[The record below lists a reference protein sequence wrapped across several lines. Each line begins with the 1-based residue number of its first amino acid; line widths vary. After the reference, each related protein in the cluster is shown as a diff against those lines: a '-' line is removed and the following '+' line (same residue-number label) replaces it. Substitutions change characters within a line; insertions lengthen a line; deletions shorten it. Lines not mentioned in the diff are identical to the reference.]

1 MDVQPVGTTVY
12 IVDDDGLVTTSLGT
26 ALRLETPYQVET
38 FSTAA
43 DVYAALERVPPDVVI
58 SDFKMPGTDGL
69 ALLRE
74 LRRRLPDCVLILIT
88 GYSDKDSAIAAIN
101 EVGIFQYV
109 EKPWDLQD
117 LLLKIK
123 AGLERH
129 ELVRRL
135 RRERA
140 ELASANEELRR
151 AQERLLAAEQLAAVG
166 RVVSGIAHE
175 IGNQLALVGY
185 AEAVK
190 AQAQALPGGQGKDI
204 AELAEVIV
212 SAQKRLVAMVG
223 EIRDYTRRESSG
235 EGLPLEPADVASV
248 IDEALAILA
257 HDREVSAR
265 ELVRQLDKRPLVRL
279 HRGKFAQV
287 VINLVR
293 NAAQAS
299 PARAPIRV
307 VLDEGPGGEV
317 RIQVIDRGSGMP
329 ADVLARL
336 GEPFFTTRGHRGTGL
351 GLGISRRIV
360 AEHGGQMAFQSAP
373 GEGTTVTITL
383 PPLEAAKS

>member
-1 MDVQPVGTTVY
+1 MDVQLVGTTVY

-38 FSTAA
+38 FSSAA
-43 DVYAALERVPPDVVI
+43 DVYAALDRIPPDVVI

-69 ALLRE
+69 VLLRE
-74 LRRRLPDCVLILIT
+74 LRRRLPECVLILIT

-123 AGLERH
+123 AGLERQ

-135 RRERA
+135 RRERD
-140 ELASANEELRR
+140 ELRR
-151 AQERLLAAEQLAAVG
+151 AQERLLEAEQLAAVG

-190 AQAQALPGGQGKDI
+190 AQAQALPGGAGRDI
-204 AELAEVIV
+204 AELADVIV

-223 EIRDYTRRESSG
+223 EIRDYTRRDPG
-235 EGLPLEPADVASV
+235 EPLPLEPADVASV
-248 IDEALAILA
+248 VDEALAIA
-257 HDREVSAR
+257 GHDREVAAR
-265 ELVRQLDKRPLVRL
+265 EIKRELRKRPLARL
-279 HRGKFAQV
+279 HRGKFTQL

-299 PARAPIRV
+299 PPRGEIRV

-317 RIQVIDRGSGMP
+317 RMQIIDRGQGMAP
-329 ADVLARL
+329 EILARL
-336 GEPFFTTRGHRGTGL
+336 GEPFFTTRGARGTGL

-360 AEHGGQMAFQSAP
+360 AEHGGQIGFASAP
-373 GEGTTVTITL
+373 GEGTTVTVTL
-383 PPLEAAKS
+383 PALEMPQ